1 MAKRMTADIRVAVTP
16 DLRAR
21 LEKEALRHRRSL
33 SNLVR
38 VLLEQALHASEGTPD
53 PLRSEYDIRLT
64 PKEVA
69 HLEGRGY
76 GLTADE

>member
-1 MAKRMTADIRVAVTP
+1 MAERMTADIRVAVTP

-33 SNLVR
+33 SSLVR
-38 VLLEQALHASEGTPD
+38 VLLEQSLHASEGTPD
-53 PLRSEYDIRLT
+53 PLREYNIHLT